1 MSQQVLI
8 IGATSGMAEALARSY
23 AAQGARLF
31 LVARNESKLRD
42 IAGDAKA
49 RGASEVQTWVM
60 DANNSEAIMPMLDAA
75 WQAFGYVDVAMIAHG
90 TLPDQQR
97 TQLDIAYAMAEF
109 RTNGESAI
117 ACMAGL
123 ATKFEPQGKGVIAVI
138 GSVAGDRG
146 RASNYLYGA
155 AKAAVETFASG
166 LRACLFSTGVHVLLI
181 KPGFVATP
189 MTAHLQLP
197 AVLTSTAAQTAAD
210 IIKAIDKRRDVLYT
224 AWFWRWIM
232 LVIRLLPPAIFKR
245 LKF

>member
-1 MSQQVLI
+1 MSLQVLI

-23 AAQGARLF
+23 ATQEARLF

-42 IAGDAKA
+42 IASDAKA
-49 RGASEVQTWVM
+49 RGASEVQTCVM

-75 WQAFGYVDVAMIAHG
+75 WLAFGSFDVALIAHG

-97 TQLDIAYAMAEF
+97 AQLDVAYAIAEF
-109 RTNGESAI
+109 RTNSESAI

-166 LRACLFSTGVHVLLI
+166 LRARLFSSGVHVLLV

-189 MTAHLQLP
+189 MTARLQLP
-197 AVLTSTAAQTAAD
+197 AALTLTAAQAAAD
-210 IIKAIDKRRDVLYT
+210 IVKAIDKRRDVLYT

-232 LVIRLLPPAIFKR
+232 LIIRLLPPVIFKR
-245 LKF
+245 LKL

>member
-8 IGATSGMAEALARSY
+8 IGATSGIAEELIRSY
-23 AAQGARLF
+23 AARGTRLF
-31 LVARNESKLRD
+31 LVARNESKLQA
-42 IAGDAKA
+42 ISSDAAA
-49 RGASEVQTWVM
+49 RGASEVKTWVM
-60 DANNSEAIMPMLDAA
+60 DANNSEAIMPMLEAA
-75 WQAFGYVDVAMIAHG
+75 WQAFGSFDVALIAHG
-90 TLPDQQR
+90 TLPDQER
-97 TQLDIAYAMAEF
+97 TQLDITYAITEF
-109 RTNGESAI
+109 RTNAESAI
-117 ACMAGL
+117 ALLAGL

-155 AKAAVETFASG
+155 AKAAVETFSSG
-166 LRACLFSTGVHVLLI
+166 LRARLFATGVHVLLV

-197 AVLTSTAAQTAAD
+197 AALTSTAAVAAAD
-210 IIKAIDKRRDVLYT
+210 IIKAIENRQDVLYT

-232 LVIRLLPPAIFKR
+232 LIIRMLPLVIFKR